1 VGKVYYWKVPK
12 IHVATEELFTL
23 NESVA
28 TLQEIGLFNY
38 VLPLG
43 IFFLIIYGLM
53 DQYKIISE
61 DKKVNAL
68 ASLLISSFILLFAYV
83 NNIEWFFAL
92 FYTRMSIVLVILLF
106 ALTFAVFGYKA
117 LEKNNMFPEGQG
129 KTWASVM
136 IIMSV
141 LIVNSAFTSA
151 PEPLGTWASE
161 VSGIVLSLGFIGAI
175 GSLFVKGKGGDE

>member
-1 VGKVYYWKVPK
+1 MAG
-12 IHVATEELFTL
+12 EELFTL
-23 NESVA
+23 NESVSV
-28 TLQEIGLFNY
+28 LQEIGLFNY

-68 ASLLISSFILLFAYV
+68 LALLMSSFILLYAYM

-92 FYTRMSIVLVILLF
+92 FYTKMSLVLVILLF
-106 ALTFAVFGYKA
+106 ALSFAVFGYKA

-129 KTWASVM
+129 KTWSAVM

-141 LIVNSAFTSA
+141 LIVNSAFSGA
-151 PEPLGTWASE
+151 PEPLGSWASE
-161 VSGIVLSLGFIGAI
+161 VSGIVLAMGFVGAI
-175 GSLFVKGKGGDE
+175 LSLFIKGGKGSEGGK